1 MAWPKNVLIKTISP
15 IASKSVG
22 VLKPM
27 ESGMNSTPPM
37 AGPNAANRSTM
48 PNIGTKKGRWLTASP
63 WRHRR
68 RASISIVAVAVIIG
82 VGSARNAWERLTI
95 RYWDHHH
102 AVTVIDERDLLAGPP
117 SQALANRLRN

>member
-1 MAWPKNVLIKTISP
+1 
-15 IASKSVG
+15 
-22 VLKPM
+22 
-27 ESGMNSTPPM
+27 
-37 AGPNAANRSTM
+37 M
-48 PNIGTKKGRWLTASP
+48 PNIGTKKGRWFTASP

-102 AVTVIDERDLLAGPP
+102 AVTVIDERDLLAGR
-117 SQALANRLRN
+117 QAKRSRTAFGIETWYLEESFDVALISLPIIYRA